1 MKLSIGAALLTCA
14 PMVLSAQTL
23 FRVRVSDTTGVAIP
37 YAVIEANPGG
47 RRVADSL
54 GQAAIEL
61 PARVNSITVQVRR
74 IGFLPGRAVLS
85 TGDQLHDIR
94 LSPVAREL
102 SAVVISDRRN
112 NLLVSR
118 GFYDRLERVRRGAF
132 TGEFITPEDLER
144 LSPGTVSRAL
154 SESRYVRIGRVGGRQ
169 LAVLLGRGNC
179 GYTILVDGSRVA
191 GTLEENATGNTSID
205 PRGSSRRGSRETPP
219 DISIEEFV
227 NGLEIAAIEVY
238 PSAAN
243 APAEIQAR
251 AMGGRGAC
259 GIVAIWTGR

>member
-1 MKLSIGAALLTCA
+1 MKLIICAVLVACA
-14 PMVLSAQTL
+14 PTVLAAQTR
-23 FRVRVSDTTGVAIP
+23 FSVRVSDTTGIAIP

-54 GQAAIEL
+54 GLAAFDL
-61 PARVNSITVQVRR
+61 PARVSSVTVQVRR
-74 IGFLPGRAVLS
+74 IGFLPSSSVLS
-85 TGDQLHDIR
+85 ADGRVHDIR

-112 NLLVSR
+112 NLLVTR
-118 GFYDRLERVRRGAF
+118 GFYDRIERVRRGAY
-132 TGEFITPEDLER
+132 TGEFIMPEDLER

-154 SESRYVRIGRVGGRQ
+154 SESRYVRIGRSGARQ
-169 LAVLLGRGNC
+169 LAVLLGRGGC
-179 GYTILVDGSRVA
+179 GYTILVDGSRVQ

-205 PRGSSRRGSRETPP
+205 SRGTRRRNERDT
-219 DISIEEFV
+219 SIEEFV

-238 PSAAN
+238 PSAAT
-243 APAEIQAR
+243 APSEIQSR

-259 GIVAIWTGR
+259 GIIAIWTGR